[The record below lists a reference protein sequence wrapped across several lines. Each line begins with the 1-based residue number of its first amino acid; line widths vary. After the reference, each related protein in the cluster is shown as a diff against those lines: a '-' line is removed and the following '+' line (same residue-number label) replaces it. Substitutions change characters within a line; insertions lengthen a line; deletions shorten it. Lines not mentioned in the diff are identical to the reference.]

1 MRLEYWKSMAKTRL
15 ETIEFLAAENR
26 RLRRQLWGVTIAA
39 LVCIVGLLIALW
51 SAYHVS
57 A

>member
-39 LVCIVGLLIALW
+39 LVVVVGLIVALW
-51 SAYHVS
+51 SVYAS
-57 A
+57 